1 MPVPAVADVETLLA
15 PIPGDNPAGENLLYE
30 GTYDRI
36 KTARRADDV
45 LVQGDWQRE
54 LKVSD
59 WPKVIQLATEALTT
73 KTKDLQ
79 IAAWLTEALV
89 KNDRLDRL
97 AGLRDGLQL
106 LSGLLAGFQEQLFPP
121 IDPEDDEG
129 PLNARANVIAD
140 LEGRLAIALT
150 EIPVTR
156 AAGVNYNF
164 AQWEESRQFDV
175 PDNFEA
181 LPYDEQTRVGE
192 LKARAAAEK
201 KLTSEDWRKVYRAT
215 PRAFY
220 EERLELAGE
229 CRAAL
234 KAFDQLIDECF
245 GREAPGLR
253 SLDQALD
260 NLHTMLER
268 MVKDKRIAEPWP
280 EDEQPVTA
288 EAALPAAEADSAG
301 GSPALARNV
310 TGPVRNRQEAL
321 QRLAEVAAYFRQTEP
336 HSPVSYLV
344 QRAVRWGEM
353 PLENWLGEVIKDSSV
368 LEQLREML
376 GIRSESE

>member
-1 MPVPAVADVETLLA
+1 MPVPAVADVEKLLV
-15 PIPGDNPAGENLLYE
+15 PIPGENPAGESLLYE

-45 LVQGDWQRE
+45 LAQGEWQRE
-54 LKVSD
+54 LKVAD

-73 KTKDLQ
+73 RTKDLQ

-106 LSGLLAGFQEQLFPP
+106 LGGLLAGFWVQLFPA

-140 LEGRLAIALT
+140 LEGRLAVALT

-156 AAGVNYNF
+156 GTAGVNYSY

-175 PDNFEA
+175 PENPDS
-181 LPYDEQTRVGE
+181 LPYDEQTRVSE
-192 LKARAAAEK
+192 LRARAAAERK
-201 KLTSEDWRKVYRAT
+201 ITSEDWRRVYRTT

-220 EERLELAGE
+220 EERLELAVE
-229 CRAAL
+229 CRTAL
-234 KAFDQLIDECF
+234 KSFDQIVDEYF

-253 SLDQALD
+253 SLDKALD

-268 MVKDKRIAEPWP
+268 MVKDKRLAEPWP
-280 EDEQPVTA
+280 EDEQAVAA
-288 EAALPAAEADSAG
+288 EDALPEDGADGAAA
-301 GSPALARNV
+301 PALARSLS
-310 TGPVRNRQEAL
+310 GPVRSRQEAL
-321 QRLAEVAAYFRQTEP
+321 QRLSEVADYFRQAEP